1 MNNFLRR
8 SSPLIKTLLK
18 IKYNNK
24 KDIYKYLTLTPN
36 FSAKFRLVKDPSES
50 LRDSLPII
58 DKEQIKKQSFNK
70 QLDFQNM
77 KYPLIIN
84 SPLIAGISLIL
95 LQSVFVGGEIPELS
109 KFIVK
114 STFLYG
120 AIFTGLNLG
129 IRVQSDEKIKAAYFN
144 EIKKKLFILAGVL
157 GISQTLGAVALPLPI
172 FVGLYATLC
181 GLLNSII
188 SNIHEEVDDVVHKT
202 KVVLLLI
209 ALVNLV
215 FICLTYSDYKE
226 SMKDPEEFDKLVDR
240 FLSVNDDKF
249 EAELVDKEKC
259 LRAVDYRLFKINK
272 SDI

>member
-1 MNNFLRR
+1 MNILFRK
-8 SSPLIKTLLK
+8 SSPLMKTLLK
-18 IKYNNK
+18 IKHNNK
-24 KDIYKYLTLTPN
+24 KDLYKYLKLTPN
-36 FSAKFRLVKDPSES
+36 FSSKFRLVKDPAES
-50 LRDSLPII
+50 LRDSLPKIE
-58 DKEQIKKQSFNK
+58 KEQLKKPSFNT
-70 QLDFQNM
+70 QSDFKNM

-84 SPLIAGISLIL
+84 SPLISGISLVL
-95 LQSVFVGGEIPELS
+95 LQSVFIGGEIPELS

-129 IRVQSDEKIKAAYFN
+129 IRVQADEKIKAGDFN
-144 EIKKKLFILAGVL
+144 EIKKKFFLLAGVL

-202 KVVLLLI
+202 KLVLLLI
-209 ALVNLV
+209 ALVNFV

-226 SMKDPEEFDKLVDR
+226 SMKDAEEFDKLVEQ
-240 FLSVNDDKF
+240 FLSVNDEKF